1 MIFFALYMHIWFIQI
16 FNNYLFFFRGYISKI
31 VFTSVQQDNKQKS
44 VLLDDL
50 HCVFFLNFLNP
61 SLVLNV
67 VHLHYMCKFCWH
79 LTQNCSPS
87 LNLCIFNLFLF
98 KNFKNNWFSTI
109 LLMLALICVLLE
121 IDAKNR
127 AIHKT

>member
-16 FNNYLFFFRGYISKI
+16 FNNYLFFFGGYISKI

-67 VHLHYMCKFCWH
+67 VHLHDMCKFCWH

-98 KNFKNNWFSTI
+98 KNFKNNWFSTNF
-109 LLMLALICVLLE
+109 LMLALICVLLE